1 VHHTPSIS
9 STGGRQ
15 EVAGVGRTGSSAKLI
30 GRKRGYITRAG
41 VENVPSG
48 NRRKSWRQGVA
59 TDIEDLDG
67 DEDDAEGWRHRP
79 ARRQRSS
86 VARVHVGRDDNN
98 GYYDNRHGSGL
109 ESDDAL
115 SVFSEPAAILYRSR
129 SLNTLSQQ
137 QPRHIQLTNP
147 VIEYKPTST
156 PLALYQQPLMSPQPP
171 SFTLAHIDTRIN
183 PMSSGLSTT
192 ELVSPDLIEGL
203 DPELQDASKKGT
215 NYNITLTLKPV
226 ISSRPGSSM
235 QAAIMTSND
244 ATATT
249 TRQAPVTQ
257 RSSYSAVS
265 RIDTTTPEV
274 QTVRPQSRL
283 ELSSRSPMPV
293 VRTHSRI
300 DTSRDEIRIEP
311 ISPTRSH
318 TPRRSRSLH
327 QPAEGQIGFDVEV
340 LSDNE
345 PDDVVQVSINPMTQ
359 APAYNMELRSSLEF
373 NYAPQGNRDDVA
385 PVENVYEQE
394 ALHYINGTYREAAV
408 VEDRLPRIQRGSFLI
423 RNSIDAANPQMVID
437 AASDSDFTDDDDDD
451 DEDQLSTDNINMFD
465 SNYRQTKE
473 NPLYSSDPDIS
484 CNVDEQLPS
493 PTRRTNK
500 RAPGST
506 EKRQQHAGPRS
517 EPTVTKKVETK
528 AQKVALVESSSKPRQ
543 STKGNQ
549 TDRTRTVDTGVQPA
563 VVQTREASTSN
574 MESTRSRK
582 MPDNSDDEMNHLME
596 AGLNKK
602 LYVQQRPNSKQM
614 NSNDMDDLGGPMVRR
629 LQVNTHRKPFTT
641 QDNVGVPEGRYQ
653 MAQTQRQPLDE
664 VDNEPVN
671 IEQKVYSVQHSVPVD
686 EEGFNEVGSA
696 YLAGKN
702 ETRHGR
708 ANGSGWDRQSWSTTG
723 GRNVADEVAV
733 SRSRGLA
740 TQQGR
745 NEDEQFWDE
754 FDINSSN
761 ANRGE
766 LATAGLSQAALRVRE
781 MYEDGDFDHEV
792 SVSREFGMR
801 ATKPKSS
808 NVSASRHFARDSRP
822 LSVSETISRLDVRS
836 LLLNAPAT
844 SVRQTIDVERLE
856 DEIVIGPQTASSC
869 APVDLPSVGLDC
881 VMTDYDT
888 VSEQV
893 ELNVTDNGLAVI
905 TARVRCERTVPIRG
919 SADMFKK
926 SSVIVTKR
934 IEVDLTVSSQRRTL
948 WSVIKGTTTTSTSG
962 AVTSHTLNDTDTM
975 NLYKKFMTLADLNK
989 SNRTVN

>member
-1 VHHTPSIS
+1 
-9 STGGRQ
+9 
-15 EVAGVGRTGSSAKLI
+15 
-30 GRKRGYITRAG
+30 
-41 VENVPSG
+41 
-48 NRRKSWRQGVA
+48 
-59 TDIEDLDG
+59 
-67 DEDDAEGWRHRP
+67 
-79 ARRQRSS
+79 
-86 VARVHVGRDDNN
+86 
-98 GYYDNRHGSGL
+98 
-109 ESDDAL
+109 
-115 SVFSEPAAILYRSR
+115 
-129 SLNTLSQQ
+129 
-137 QPRHIQLTNP
+137 
-147 VIEYKPTST
+147 
-156 PLALYQQPLMSPQPP
+156 
-171 SFTLAHIDTRIN
+171 
-183 PMSSGLSTT
+183 
-192 ELVSPDLIEGL
+192 
-203 DPELQDASKKGT
+203 
-215 NYNITLTLKPV
+215 
-226 ISSRPGSSM
+226 
-235 QAAIMTSND
+235 
-244 ATATT
+244 
-249 TRQAPVTQ
+249 
-257 RSSYSAVS
+257 
-265 RIDTTTPEV
+265 
-274 QTVRPQSRL
+274 
-283 ELSSRSPMPV
+283 
-293 VRTHSRI
+293 
-300 DTSRDEIRIEP
+300 
-311 ISPTRSH
+311 
-318 TPRRSRSLH
+318 
-327 QPAEGQIGFDVEV
+327 
-340 LSDNE
+340 
-345 PDDVVQVSINPMTQ
+345 
-359 APAYNMELRSSLEF
+359 
-373 NYAPQGNRDDVA
+373 
-385 PVENVYEQE
+385 
-394 ALHYINGTYREAAV
+394 
-408 VEDRLPRIQRGSFLI
+408 
-423 RNSIDAANPQMVID
+423 
-437 AASDSDFTDDDDDD
+437 
-451 DEDQLSTDNINMFD
+451 
-465 SNYRQTKE
+465 
-473 NPLYSSDPDIS
+473 
-484 CNVDEQLPS
+484 
-493 PTRRTNK
+493 
-500 RAPGST
+500 
-506 EKRQQHAGPRS
+506 
-517 EPTVTKKVETK
+517 
-528 AQKVALVESSSKPRQ
+528 
-543 STKGNQ
+543 
-549 TDRTRTVDTGVQPA
+549 
-563 VVQTREASTSN
+563 
-574 MESTRSRK
+574 

-596 AGLNKK
+596 VGLNNK

-686 EEGFNEVGSA
+686 EDGFNEVGSA